1 MTELWMKANSANL
14 MFDIGRI
21 LLEGFA
27 NSGYPSKAFSSVGA
41 VEMEETVQIP
51 APTSTRMR
59 PIDARKRVR

>member
-1 MTELWMKANSANL
+1 MTKLWMKANSANL

-41 VEMEETVQIP
+41 VEMEGTVQIP